1 MSQNPGFI
9 ERNIMRYQLG
19 GTHATKCD
27 MKILKRKAI
36 TIKLNECIRL
46 NGGWVMRVCVPI
58 EFRVVL
64 LLAFWNRN
72 KNKHIRN
79 WGAEQQQ

>member
-46 NGGWVMRVCVPI
+46 NGG
-58 EFRVVL
+58 
-64 LLAFWNRN
+64 
-72 KNKHIRN
+72 
-79 WGAEQQQ
+79 